1 MILTLVGKSS
11 MKIGSLVTSKELV
24 YLDPPEMVVGEDGE
38 SSWSEIL
45 ERDSRD
51 VPFGPN
57 QVGVVIDIRPTSIM
71 NHTYWIKVLTPCG
84 IGVCFSDELDEV
96 VLM

>member
-1 MILTLVGKSS
+1 MKVGT
-11 MKIGSLVTSKELV
+11 LVTSKTRV
-24 YLDPPEMVVGEDGE
+24 YLDPPDMLVGEDEE

-45 ERDSRD
+45 EKDYKD

-57 QVGVVIDIRPTSIM
+57 QVGIVIAVRATNIM
-71 NHTYWIKVLTPCG
+71 KHAMWIKVLTPNG

-96 VLM
+96 PPSVT